1 MACRKTTSKFNII
14 ILRMKQE
21 RQLSLNDTEAKV
33 LRNILTEM
41 KPNLYRDYEQ
51 QAVEEILRQ
60 LPNLSKI

>member
-33 LRNILTEM
+33 LRNILTEI

>member
-41 KPNLYRDYEQ
+41 KPNLYRDDEQ

>member
-1 MACRKTTSKFNII
+1 
-14 ILRMKQE
+14 MKQE

-41 KPNLYRDYEQ
+41 KPNLYRDDEQ